1 MVIINGEEKNCA
13 GETILSYLNKEGYN
27 PKRVVVEKNLVIIP
41 KEKLAEEVIEENDSI
56 EILNFV
62 GGG

>member
-13 GETILSYLNKEGYN
+13 GESILYQLNQEGYN
-27 PKRVVVEKNLVIIP
+27 AQLVVVEMNLVIIL
-41 KEKLAEEVIEENDSI
+41 KEKLSEESIEENDTI